1 MTATPE
7 SEVRFIVFHNHV
19 KITQHHHTI
28 LLSILISFVTSSKL
42 GQSYLSCPFYS
53 YFFLL
58 ALPLPTFSLSG
69 IWGIY
74 QKDQRESTPASS
86 SNTSA
91 QHLLRKGDEL
101 VAAGY
106 AIYGPATMIV
116 LSTGHGVHGFT
127 LDPSIGEFLLTHRR
141 MRVPRTGKIYSL
153 NEGNLFNWDEPTRE
167 FVRRQQLRSHRG
179 RYIGSMVLDVH
190 RTLLYGGVFAYPGD
204 KTNTN
209 GKLRLLYECN
219 PIAFLVEQA
228 GGKAVTGSKVKNGDE
243 AETGRILN
251 VQPKSLHQK
260 CPIWLGSV
268 EMIEEIEELYD
279 ELHRTGTVKTVT
291 ATEDKA
297 NREKSKEKTKEK
309 TSASLSSPSSQLNAK
324 M

>member
-1 MTATPE
+1 
-7 SEVRFIVFHNHV
+7 
-19 KITQHHHTI
+19 
-28 LLSILISFVTSSKL
+28 
-42 GQSYLSCPFYS
+42 
-53 YFFLL
+53 
-58 ALPLPTFSLSG
+58 
-69 IWGIY
+69 
-74 QKDQRESTPASS
+74 
-86 SNTSA
+86 
-91 QHLLRKGDEL
+91 
-101 VAAGY
+101 
-106 AIYGPATMIV
+106 MIV

-204 KTNTN
+204 KTNVN

-228 GGKAVTGSKVKNGDE
+228 GGKAITGSKVKNGEE

-268 EMIEEIEELYD
+268 EMIEEIEELYE
-279 ELHRTGTVKTVT
+279 ELHRTGAVKAVT
-291 ATEDKA
+291 AAEDKA
-297 NREKSKEKTKEK
+297 KREKSKEKGKEKEKEK
-309 TSASLSSPSSQLNAK
+309 TSVGLASPSSQLNAK